1 MRTHLSMEKDAPV
14 PRVVCGPDTFFAD
27 RSWADCITSMSGLDL
42 RQAHLRAFPQKLVA
56 FVALVVT
63 PAGRYLFE
71 GLARVGENNGSAR
84 FRLIASDNDID
95 VEWIEFDAAAH
106 PPGILGG
113 DESRPGAEEGV
124 ENNLATVRQVDQRIL
139 QHCGWFHSRMI
150 L

>member
-1 MRTHLSMEKDAPV
+1 MITPRRKPAPSAGIREPDLGDIVASYAVRPFMVTRTLPLV
-14 PRVVCGPDTFFAD
+14 NV
-27 RSWADCITSMSGLDL
+27 
-42 RQAHLRAFPQKLVA
+42 FPQKLAA

-63 PAGRYLFE
+63 PAGCYLFE

-95 VEWIEFDAAAH
+95 VEWIELDAAAH
-106 PPGILGG
+106 PPGILRG
-113 DESRPGAEEGV
+113 DESRPGAKEGV
-124 ENNLATVRQVDQRIL
+124 ENNLATVCQVDQRIL

>member
-1 MRTHLSMEKDAPV
+1 MRYARIYPWRRTRRSRAPSN
-14 PRVVCGPDTFFAD
+14 GPDAFFVAQF
-27 RSWADCITSMSGLDL
+27 SAGYTINMLGFDL
-42 RQAHLRAFPQKLVA
+42 RKGQA

-124 ENNLATVRQVDQRIL
+124 ENNLATVGQVDQRIL

>member
-1 MRTHLSMEKDAPV
+1 VT
-14 PRVVCGPDTFFAD
+14 
-27 RSWADCITSMSGLDL
+27 
-42 RQAHLRAFPQKLVA
+42 

-95 VEWIEFDAAAH
+95 VEWIELDAAAH

-124 ENNLATVRQVDQRIL
+124 ENNLATVCTENPIRVDDAMESPKL
-139 QHCGWFHSRMI
+139 GE
-150 L
+150 